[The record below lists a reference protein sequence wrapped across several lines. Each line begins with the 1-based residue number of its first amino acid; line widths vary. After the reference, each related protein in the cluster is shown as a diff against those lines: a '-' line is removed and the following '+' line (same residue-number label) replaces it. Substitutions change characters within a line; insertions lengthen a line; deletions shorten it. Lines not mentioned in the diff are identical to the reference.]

1 MRMLRCCVLIS
12 VLASLVSLA
21 SAQIGTATI
30 TGRVTDP
37 TGAVIPNVA
46 ITVVKTDTNFQF
58 AATSNDDGL
67 FRVQSLQPGTYKVTF
82 EANGFKRLIRDS
94 IDLRLGDVLPVDTIM
109 QVGNVSESVEVTAA
123 PPLLETETS
132 ATGALVEGEVL
143 HKLPLYQRYIN
154 STLNLVPGLSMGGYG
169 YGGSLGAYHLA
180 GQRSGAIGI
189 FEDGVNGNEQTQ
201 GQTTIKP
208 VQNSVEEVKVLT
220 TTLPA
225 EYGHS
230 AGGVISV
237 VKKSGTNELH
247 GLAADYG
254 RTRRMQHR
262 LFFDNLKTSDPRPG
276 FPNGIPTWFMEPEAN
291 VSGPISIPKIY
302 DGRNKTFFFFGYQK
316 LIEKKAAQVIVNTP
330 TDAMKGGDFNFGGK
344 GYQLYDPASTAQLA
358 DGTWTRSPLPGNIV
372 PASRFDPVARKILG
386 YNPWVSPNAPG
397 LLPRR
402 VRNPI

>member
-1 MRMLRCCVLIS
+1 MESDNNHPSSSLNFKLGGSYYAYAPLLRLDFRA
-12 VLASLVSLA
+12 ASLVSLA

-237 VKKSGTNELH
+237 VKEWNE
-247 GLAADYG
+247 
-254 RTRRMQHR
+254 
-262 LFFDNLKTSDPRPG
+262 
-276 FPNGIPTWFMEPEAN
+276 
-291 VSGPISIPKIY
+291 
-302 DGRNKTFFFFGYQK
+302 
-316 LIEKKAAQVIVNTP
+316 
-330 TDAMKGGDFNFGGK
+330 
-344 GYQLYDPASTAQLA
+344 
-358 DGTWTRSPLPGNIV
+358 
-372 PASRFDPVARKILG
+372 
-386 YNPWVSPNAPG
+386 
-397 LLPRR
+397 
-402 VRNPI
+402 